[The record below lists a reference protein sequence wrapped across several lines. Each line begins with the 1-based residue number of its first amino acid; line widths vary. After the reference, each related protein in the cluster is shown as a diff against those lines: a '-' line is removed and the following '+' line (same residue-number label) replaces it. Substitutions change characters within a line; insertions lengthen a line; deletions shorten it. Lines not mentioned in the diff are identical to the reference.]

1 MSENR
6 KFNVGTIVILALAG
20 LCIVGTLG
28 YAVCSSVSSHGRI
41 EKSRLRY
48 LTAQTRME
56 NAREV
61 AKQLARAEV
70 AKHGKKAT
78 PEQQRKAKMVKA
90 KRRPKVSPLD
100 RLFGPPRNRATAV
113 TDKPTKFPEGK
124 FTKAEQEI
132 LDVADEA
139 VDEHDLETAQDVAA
153 EALRSND
160 SRVRL
165 RAVEMLTEFGEAG
178 LPELAD
184 FLTDRHGEVANL
196 AADRFELGVQEIEDD
211 AERVAVAKLGVLTV
225 DDPDKLAS
233 MMGTLTMA
241 TDQLE
246 VISALAD
253 IIRDGSPAQIRAAK
267 EAYESETGEEW
278 TGIEAADQWLQENYE
293 PPEEEEPEEPEAD
306 EFDEV
311 SDGENYEDNGENT

>member
-1 MSENR
+1 MSESR

-20 LCIVGTLG
+20 LFIIGALG
-28 YAVCSSVSSHGRI
+28 YAVYSMVGSHARI
-41 EKSRLRY
+41 EKSQYRY
-48 LTAQTRME
+48 LVARERLE
-56 NAREV
+56 NAREI
-61 AKQLARAEV
+61 AKQQARAEV

-78 PEQQRKAKMVKA
+78 AERLHQAAVIKAR
-90 KRRPKVSPLD
+90 RRPKVHPLD
-100 RLFGPPRNRATAV
+100 RLLGPPRDRATAV
-113 TDKPTKFPEGK
+113 KGKPTEFPEGR
-124 FTKAEQEI
+124 FTAAEQEI
-132 LDVADEA
+132 LDVADVA

-153 EALRSND
+153 EALKSSD
-160 SRVRL
+160 ARVRL

-184 FLTDRHGEVANL
+184 FLKDRHGEVANL

-211 AERVAVAKLGVLTV
+211 GERVAVAKLGVLTV

-241 TDQLE
+241 TDQLQI
-246 VISALAD
+246 ISALAD
-253 IIRDGSPAQIRAAK
+253 IIRDGSPAQIKAAK

-293 PPEEEEPEEPEAD
+293 PPEPEEPEAD
-306 EFDEV
+306 ELDEG
-311 SDGENYEDNGENT
+311 SDEENDEDNGENT

>member
-1 MSENR
+1 MSEKK
-6 KFNVGTIVILALAG
+6 KFTVGTIVILALAG

-28 YAVCSSVSSHGRI
+28 YVVCSSVASHARI

-48 LTAQTRME
+48 LTAQKRME

-78 PEQQRKAKMVKA
+78 AEQQHKAAVIKA
-90 KRRPKVSPLD
+90 RHRPKVHPLD
-100 RLFGPPRNRATAV
+100 QLLGSSRKRATEV
-113 TDKPTKFPEGK
+113 TGKPTKFPEGR

-139 VDEHDLETAQDVAA
+139 VDEHDLATAQDVAA
-153 EALRSND
+153 EALKSSD
-160 SRVRL
+160 ARVRL

-225 DDPDKLAS
+225 DDPDKLES

-241 TDQLE
+241 TDSLH
-246 VISALAD
+246 VIRALAD

-278 TGIEAADQWLQENYE
+278 TGIEAADQWLQENYD
-293 PPEEEEPEEPEAD
+293 PPEEDEPDEAD
-306 EFDEV
+306 DE
-311 SDGENYEDNGENT
+311 DQDYGTEGYE